1 MNNKDEAIEILLKI
15 INRLTDD
22 DLEMHVS
29 IENNERF
36 GYEEGELVIKEAL
49 QTIKV
54 TERFN

>member
-22 DLEMHVS
+22 DLEMYVS